1 MYFITLISQQEVSKT
16 AKDSAQGAGAQI
28 KEKLVIQETEG
39 ETVREM
45 ELPVAPAAFQKRW
58 LMR

>member
-16 AKDSAQGAGAQI
+16 AKDSAQGAGGQI
-28 KEKLVIQETEG
+28 KEKLVIQERQ
-39 ETVREM
+39 REM